1 MFFIVFIIVGLSVGA
16 YLLFKKLNPDA
27 TDKVVDKILK
37 VAVVVLFAAY
47 VLRVLLPDSFI
58 RCLSY
63 DEAKNNSLRLFAV
76 LRWLNALTAVVLPV
90 AVFFDNKYFKDIA
103 VFICIPIT
111 IVSVCFSD
119 MYIAGFIDEAGRGL
133 NSVSGLSEG
142 FRAFLFDG
150 TFRSICLYAFWVLE
164 LSVPVILALKEKIIF
179 RKRDKKEIGITLL
192 VALAVTVGAI
202 PIYIPQYLFGYS
214 DILFDKFTLPQ
225 FIWMFLIAAEIVVL
239 YRIFKDKDAETK
251 EILCLVL
258 SLMLLS
264 QYTQMFGAVS
274 INARRLP
281 FQLCNIGS
289 FLVLAF
295 VITKSKKIFDFAI
308 IVNVV
313 GVLIAVAMPDLDGE
327 GLFYLW
333 NMHFVLEHTNVLV
346 VPVLA
351 LLLGVAPPI
360 DNATLKHFLAGY
372 GIYFGSVWVLG
383 TVFNAIY
390 NAKGT
395 PFFNGVNYMFMFD
408 PVVADDTIHG
418 VGRLFEINATL
429 GNVVIYPLIAFL
441 FFVAFGAICL
451 GIYWLLRLAFSFKP
465 RRVNDALE
473 PQTR

>member
-1 MFFIVFIIVGLSVGA
+1 MSPREDYIRHSVANGLVMW
-16 YLLFKKLNPDA
+16 YN
-27 TDKVVDKILK
+27 
-37 VAVVVLFAAY
+37 Y
-47 VLRVLLPDSFI
+47 VL
-58 RCLSY
+58 
-63 DEAKNNSLRLFAV
+63 K
-76 LRWLNALTAVVLPV
+76 TQ
-90 AVFFDNKYFKDIA
+90 
-103 VFICIPIT
+103 
-111 IVSVCFSD
+111 
-119 MYIAGFIDEAGRGL
+119 
-133 NSVSGLSEG
+133 SG
-142 FRAFLFDG
+142 
-150 TFRSICLYAFWVLE
+150 
-164 LSVPVILALKEKIIF
+164 EK
-179 RKRDKKEIGITLL
+179 
-192 VALAVTVGAI
+192 GAI

-239 YRIFKDKDAETK
+239 YRIFKDKDAKTK
-251 EILCLVL
+251 KILCLVL

-333 NMHFVLEHTNVLV
+333 NIHFVLEHTNVLV

-383 TVFNAIY
+383 TRCS
-390 NAKGT
+390 T
-395 PFFNGVNYMFMFD
+395 PFITQKVL
-408 PVVADDTIHG
+408 
-418 VGRLFEINATL
+418 R
-429 GNVVIYPLIAFL
+429 FL
-441 FFVAFGAICL
+441 RA
-451 GIYWLLRLAFSFKP
+451 
-465 RRVNDALE
+465 
-473 PQTR
+473 